1 MAQVHLSDHFTYKKI
16 LKAAYPPILMM
27 VFTSLYGIVD
37 GLFISNFVGTSAFA
51 AINYIIPVSM
61 ALGAVGFMF
70 GAGGSAIVS
79 QTLGEGNPERAKG
92 IFTGV
97 VIVNAALGLVLS
109 IILFFFIE
117 PVSVLLKAT
126 ESMLPYCTVYGRI
139 IILGA
144 ISFMTQNLFQSFFI
158 VAEKPMLGFKVT
170 VAAGVTNM
178 VLDALFVAV
187 FNWGVAGAAIATVI
201 SQVVGSVIPIVY
213 FLRKNN
219 SLLCF
224 TKPIFEFGV
233 ILKTITNGS
242 SEFLSNISASLV
254 SMIYNAR
261 LLECAGEDGVSAYGV
276 IMYASFIF
284 SAVFIGYS
292 IAMSPVVGYHYGAK
306 NAPELKNVLKKSL
319 VINVSLGLIMAGL
332 SIILAR
338 PLSMIFVSADIDLLN
353 LTVSAMRIFSI
364 GFIFMG
370 INIYTSSFFTA
381 LGNGLISAIVSAF
394 RTLVCQISMVY
405 LLSYLFGVTGIWT
418 SIIAAE
424 FLAMILSIV
433 FLALYRKKYGY

>member
-1 MAQVHLSDHFTYKKI
+1 
-16 LKAAYPPILMM
+16 MM

>member
-1 MAQVHLSDHFTYKKI
+1 
-16 LKAAYPPILMM
+16 MM

-37 GLFISNFVGTSAFA
+37 GLFISNFAGTNAFA
-51 AINYIIPVSM
+51 AINYIIPVAM

-158 VAEKPMLGFKVT
+158 VAEKPMLGFIVT

-261 LLECAGEDGVSAYGV
+261 LLECAGENGVSAYGV

-284 SAVFIGYS
+284 AAVFIGYS

-405 LLSYLFGVTGIWT
+405 LLSYLFSVTGIWT

>member
-1 MAQVHLSDHFTYKKI
+1 
-16 LKAAYPPILMM
+16 MM

-37 GLFISNFVGTSAFA
+37 GLFISNFAGTSAFA
-51 AINYIIPVSM
+51 AINYIIPVAM

-158 VAEKPMLGFKVT
+158 VAEKPMLGFIVT